1 MRKAGATIRDVAAR
15 AELSVASVSRVF
27 NGHANVH
34 PDARQRVLAAAE
46 ALGYVPHAGARS
58 LSMARTHAVG
68 VVIPD
73 LHGEFFSEIV
83 RGMDREA
90 GRRGYHLLLSNMHA
104 DAEQAAQ
111 AMRSMRGRVDGMI
124 VMAPGLDP
132 QTVEAV
138 LPVGIPAVLIA
149 SPNAGTRSAV
159 AIDNR
164 AGVEAVVAHLVETG
178 RRALVHVA
186 GPEGNIDATER
197 REAFV
202 DALARHLPGTPPRI
216 IQGSFFQEAGE
227 GAAHELLAS
236 GEAFDAIVAA
246 NDMVALGAL
255 HVLREAG
262 VDVPGR
268 VAVAGFDDVPLARF
282 LSLTTVQVG
291 IDEIGGRAMT
301 RLFDDIDG
309 KASDM
314 MIDMITPRLIVRAT
328 TGTATEPH
336 A

>member
-1 MRKAGATIRDVAAR
+1 
-15 AELSVASVSRVF
+15 
-27 NGHANVH
+27 
-34 PDARQRVLAAAE
+34 
-46 ALGYVPHAGARS
+46 
-58 LSMARTHAVG
+58 
-68 VVIPD
+68 
-73 LHGEFFSEIV
+73 
-83 RGMDREA
+83 
-90 GRRGYHLLLSNMHA
+90 MHA

-132 QTVEAV
+132 QAVEAV

-149 SPNAGTRSAV
+149 SPNAGTRAAV

-164 AGVEAVVAHLVETG
+164 AGVEAVVAHLIATG

-202 DALARHLPGTPPRI
+202 DALAQHLPGTAPRI

-227 GAAHELLAS
+227 GAARDLLAA

-301 RLFDDIDG
+301 RLFDDIEG

-328 TGTATEPH
+328 TGAASEPL